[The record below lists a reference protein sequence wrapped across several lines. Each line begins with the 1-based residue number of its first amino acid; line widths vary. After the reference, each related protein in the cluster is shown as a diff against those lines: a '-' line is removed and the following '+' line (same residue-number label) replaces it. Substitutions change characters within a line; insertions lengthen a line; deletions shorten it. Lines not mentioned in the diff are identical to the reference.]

1 MSLETLKQLGE
12 RKPRSIQEWL
22 SKFPPEDQD
31 IIRGAILNGETNA
44 VYEALSQLQPYPY
57 PFQRTTITHHR
68 RELRLGGVNVSG

>member
-1 MSLETLKQLGE
+1 MSLENLKQLGE

-44 VYEALSQLQPYPY
+44 VYRELVGLKDNPY
-57 PFQRTTITHHR
+57 PFQRDTLVHHR
-68 RELRLGGVNVSG
+68 RILRMEEETVRS

>member
-44 VYEALSQLQPYPY
+44 VYRELVGLKENPY
-57 PFQRTTITHHR
+57 PFQRDTLFHHR
-68 RELRLGGVNVSG
+68 RILRMGEETVRS

>member
-22 SKFPPEDQD
+22 SKFPPEDQG

-44 VYEALSQLQPYPY
+44 VYQALTELDEPY
-57 PFQRTTITHHR
+57 PFQRDTLFHHR
-68 RELRLGGVNVSG
+68 RILRMEEETVRA